1 MNTRTI
7 GEVRKSYMG
16 AGIDPTAKSPEII
29 SQIGRAEMANDRI
42 AEALAKLADRLQSVL
57 TPEFGKAGCCEG
69 NEPTDRSP
77 MAETIERIADR
88 ALGHAETI
96 EALVDRLEL

>member
-1 MNTRTI
+1 MNTKTI
-7 GEVRKSYMG
+7 DEMRKWHMG
-16 AGIDPTAKSPEII
+16 AGIESSVKGPEII
-29 SQIGRAEMANDRI
+29 SQVGRAEMANDRI

-57 TPEFGKAGCCEG
+57 TPDFGKAGCCGG
-69 NEPTDRSP
+69 NDRAERSP
-77 MAETIERIADR
+77 MAEAIERIADR